1 MLKKLSILLIAAA
14 TATSVCAQETL
25 YLVKG
30 DRVVGK
36 YNVDDVDYATFNLPP
51 DVNESQIW
59 LDVNSV
65 GKNTVTYTVNT
76 AGDNVAYAH
85 NIISSY
91 DVDLFA
97 LNYYDSPFDEL
108 EEGTQALILQTYL
121 SYSAYV
127 GIGTH
132 TFTQT
137 DYVDD
142 GTGTADYVSRFSVRP
157 NVKYY
162 LCAWE
167 IDPTTE
173 EPGETFEFTT
183 FTTLPYGQSQLSLS
197 AKVAGI
203 EYVADDEAH
212 ITFDITGDS
221 DILYVMTLYGM
232 ADVLPYYIETFGF
245 DYTLYTFGSTYSL
258 DELKDD
264 STWPAYESGEYVL
277 YVCGFDANG
286 DMVMAYPAIAD
297 VKFDA
302 EKSGPTISVFSKSAS
317 SGAISVNFEISPS
330 NVEEAYVRLLPEN
343 TVDDRLNMGYTLPEL
358 AMGGDAIDITSSI
371 NTLGE
376 YTYTNNELT
385 EQWYSLLIYAKDKE
399 GGSTVARIN
408 VFPDND
414 PVWDLNLNVAHAPK
428 KIRVKGSPVIKK

>member
-1 MLKKLSILLIAAA
+1 MAAAAA
-14 TATSVCAQETL
+14 TSAYAQETL

-36 YNVDDVDYATFNLPP
+36 YNVEDVDYATFELPG
-51 DVNESQIW
+51 DVKESPIW
-59 LDVNSV
+59 LTVDNV
-65 GKNTVTYTVNT
+65 GKNTVTYTINT
-76 AGDNVAYAH
+76 SGDKVAYAH
-85 NIISSY
+85 NILSSY
-91 DVDLFA
+91 DVDFYA
-97 LNYYDSPFDEL
+97 LNYYDAPFDEL
-108 EEGTQALILQTYL
+108 DEGTQSVILKNYL
-121 SYSAYV
+121 AFSAYV
-127 GIGTH
+127 GMGTQSY
-132 TFTQT
+132 TQT
-137 DYVDD
+137 DYADD
-142 GTGTADYVSRFSVRP
+142 HTGTGDDIARFSVHP

-167 IDPTTE
+167 IDPTTQ
-173 EPGETFEFTT
+173 EPGETFEYTT
-183 FTTLPYGQSQLSLS
+183 FTTLPYGQSPLSLS
-197 AKVAGI
+197 AKVANI
-203 EYVADDEAH
+203 EYVDEDEAH
-212 ITFDITGDS
+212 ITFDINGDS

-297 VKFDA
+297 VQFDA

-317 SGAISVNFEISPS
+317 SGSISVNFEISPS

-358 AMGGDAIDITSSI
+358 AMGGDAIDITSAI
-371 NTLGE
+371 NSMGE

-408 VFPDND
+408 VYPDND

-428 KIRVKGSPVIKK
+428 KLAAPKKIRIKGSPVIKK